1 MGNVGPNRYHRVK
14 FDVGKALR
22 ETRTSLNLTQ
32 EDAAD
37 LTGYTQAS
45 VSNFETGKRTPDVSA
60 LAAFSMAYGTDW
72 NSFMP
77 SASQINTAKQV
88 LRGRESNAD
97 ERGKDQE
104 EG

>member
-1 MGNVGPNRYHRVK
+1 V
-14 FDVGKALR
+14 A
-22 ETRTSLNLTQ
+22 E
-32 EDAAD
+32 

-45 VSNFETGKRTPDVSA
+45 VSNFETGKREPGVAA
-60 LAAFSMAYGTDW
+60 LTAFSMAYGKDW

-77 SASQINTAKQV
+77 DASQIQQAKQV